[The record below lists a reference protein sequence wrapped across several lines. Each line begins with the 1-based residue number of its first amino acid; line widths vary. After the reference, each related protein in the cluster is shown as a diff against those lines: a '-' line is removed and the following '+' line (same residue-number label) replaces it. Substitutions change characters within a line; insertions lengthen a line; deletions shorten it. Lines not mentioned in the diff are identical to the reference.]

1 VTAAWARRVWVE
13 NLMGTTVSI
22 HVIGTAD
29 DTTPDA
35 VAASIE
41 ELRDLERVFSPFL
54 PDSDVSRI
62 RRGEAAIASADP
74 RVAQVAQGCVEAAQ
88 ATGGLFDAWWQGW
101 FDPTGYVKGW
111 AVDAVA
117 RRHLAPLI
125 RRPGIVAIGIGAGG
139 DLRLHTA
146 PGADWTWHIGIA
158 DPERPGAVL
167 ATVDV
172 REGAVATSGTAERG
186 AHIVDPRTGAPAT
199 AVRSAT
205 VVAPDLVTA
214 DVWATAAVVAGDLG
228 WIGRAPSTTG
238 MLVRDDGSTRR
249 WTRGVEIS
257 LAAAS

>member
-1 VTAAWARRVWVE
+1 MTAAWPRRAWVE

-29 DTTPDA
+29 DATPDA
-35 VAASIE
+35 VAACIR
-41 ELRDLERVFSPFL
+41 ELRDLDRVFSPFL

-62 RRGEAAIASADP
+62 RRGECTIASADR
-74 RVAQVAQGCVEAAQ
+74 RVAQVAQHCAEAAE
-88 ATGGLFDAWWQGW
+88 ATGGLFDAWWKGW

-111 AVDAVA
+111 AVDVA
-117 RRHLAPLI
+117 ADRYLAPLI

-139 DLRLHTA
+139 DLRLRTA
-146 PGADWTWHIGIA
+146 PGTDWAWHIGIA
-158 DPERPGAVL
+158 DPDRPGAIL

-172 REGAVATSGTAERG
+172 HEGAVATSGTAERG

-199 AVRSAT
+199 AIRSAT

-257 LAAAS
+257 FAAAS